1 MSAHDTGRRLSHA
14 TMTANLPWTHA
25 LALPA
30 PPQHIVFYRMV
41 CEFNLRPDTYLH
53 VTRVPADWPPAYQH
67 VSRFGEAGRRVIARY
82 LLDVH
87 GAAQSMDFAAATP
100 LARLALLPGAALEQL
115 ASYAGLLLHR
125 LWLREAL
132 QQRRVRAEVV
142 GKLGADALELA
153 LERAPEFGAL
163 GDTLEPWR
171 DDPAAL
177 PAVIR
182 ARGGRL
188 LADFIGAAGMAVERR
203 ARLKFNLAIDS
214 KAPYLLN
221 HAQRDQFGELL
232 FLYLIPERFAA
243 WDWLF

>member
-1 MSAHDTGRRLSHA
+1 
-14 TMTANLPWTHA
+14 MTPNLPWTHA
-25 LALPA
+25 LAPPA
-30 PPQHIVFYRMV
+30 PPQHVAFYRMV
-41 CEFNLRPDTYLH
+41 CEFVLRPDTYLH

-67 VSRFGEAGRRVIARY
+67 FSRFGEAGRRLIARH
-82 LLDVH
+82 LL
-87 GAAQSMDFAAATP
+87 AAYGVAQTAQADFAASTP

-125 LWLREAL
+125 AWLRDAL
-132 QQRRVRAEVV
+132 QQRRVRADVV

-163 GDTLEPWR
+163 GETLEPWR

-188 LADFIGAAGMAVERR
+188 LADFIGAAGAAVERR
-203 ARLKFNLAIDS
+203 ATLKFNLAIDS
-214 KAPYLLN
+214 EAPYLLN

>member
-1 MSAHDTGRRLSHA
+1 
-14 TMTANLPWTHA
+14 MTANLPWTHA
-25 LALPA
+25 LASPA
-30 PPQHIVFYRMV
+30 PPQHVVFYRMV
-41 CEFNLRPDTYLH
+41 CEFNLRPDVYLH
-53 VTRVPADWPPAYQH
+53 VTRVPVDWPPEYRH
-67 VSRFGEAGRRVIARY
+67 FSRFGEAGRRVIARH
-82 LLDVH
+82 LLELH
-87 GAAQSMDFAAATP
+87 GVARTDEADFAAATP

-125 LWLREAL
+125 AWLRDAL

-142 GKLGADALELA
+142 GKLGADALQLA

-163 GDTLEPWR
+163 GETLEPWR

-188 LADFIGAAGMAVERR
+188 LADFIGAAGASVERR
-203 ARLKFNLAIDS
+203 ATLKFNLAIDS
-214 KAPYLLN
+214 EAPYLLN